1 MMFDYLMAAV
11 PHRGM
16 PVPKEQGIVNL
27 HHACDFFVSNLF
39 FSTLIPTEY
48 NFLQLF
54 YLPLNLLSFMLD
66 PALEKV
72 HNK

>member
-1 MMFDYLMAAV
+1 MMFDYLMAV
-11 PHRGM
+11 LPHCGM

-27 HHACDFFVSNLF
+27 HHADDFFVSHLF

-54 YLPLNLLSFMLD
+54 YLPLNLPQLYAGSF
-66 PALEKV
+66 P
-72 HNK
+72 